1 MVGLELKGE
10 VKTVVRKYLV
20 SEVVGVFFFLWV
32 FFFPVMGIKPM
43 LEKHSTIPSSIEIL
57 LKDNNHAD

>member
-20 SEVVGVFFFLWV
+20 SEVVGGFVSCG
-32 FFFPVMGIKPM
+32 FFFPVMGIKSM